1 MKGFNDK
8 LKWLVIVPFP
18 GYKAA
23 KEKSILILINSVSN
37 IQQWF
42 DTNVSMYDFLAHT
55 GLLQGEMV
63 MDFNGLAFMEC
74 ISWSRLWA
82 LTCCIAVLLGA
93 DKLWGA
99 QCCRSRCHRR
109 IWGGQLIINYRAPQC
124 STLNKLIHF
133 LFKLPLLCFHFMMGL
148 STFTSCNFF
157 FFFYLMSLFRTV
169 SLSHPPQLSANHMH
183 TTSSAGEPVVV
194 MVIGTGAN
202 IFFLCPPPPS

>member
-23 KEKSILILINSVSN
+23 KEKRILILINSVSN

-42 DTNVSMYDFLAHT
+42 DTNVFMCDFLAHT

-63 MDFNGLAFMEC
+63 MDFNGLTFMEC

-157 FFFYLMSLFRTV
+157 FFISCHFSGQSHCLTLLNFQLITCTLLLQQV
-169 SLSHPPQLSANHMH
+169 SQLWSWW
-183 TTSSAGEPVVV
+183 
-194 MVIGTGAN
+194 
-202 IFFLCPPPPS
+202 

>member
-1 MKGFNDK
+1 MWATSSSGLTQMF
-8 LKWLVIVPFP
+8 LCVIFLHTQVSFRVKWWWTL
-18 GYKAA
+18 
-23 KEKSILILINSVSN
+23 
-37 IQQWF
+37 
-42 DTNVSMYDFLAHT
+42 
-55 GLLQGEMV
+55 
-63 MDFNGLAFMEC
+63 MDLH
-74 ISWSRLWA
+74 SWSASLGPRLWA

-157 FFFYLMSLFRTV
+157 FFFFISCHFSGQSHCLTLLNFQLITCTLLLQQV
-169 SLSHPPQLSANHMH
+169 SQLWSWW
-183 TTSSAGEPVVV
+183 
-194 MVIGTGAN
+194 
-202 IFFLCPPPPS
+202 